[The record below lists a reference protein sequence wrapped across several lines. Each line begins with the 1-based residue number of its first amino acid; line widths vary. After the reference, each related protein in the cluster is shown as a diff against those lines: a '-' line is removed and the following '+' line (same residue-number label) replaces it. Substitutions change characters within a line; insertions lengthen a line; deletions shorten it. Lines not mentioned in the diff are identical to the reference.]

1 MKKHLNPPLEVS
13 VFNQAAG
20 IWSAAKGSK
29 VVGTILGIVTEYA
42 ILQHLFNQHITQFW
56 QSAPAWITAATAAVV
71 CVLLAKERIRYGNE
85 VSKLLNSKAH
95 RNALGWQ
102 ANGIVLLVCIAIYG
116 ISIAL
121 SFVGSI
127 ATVTDAL
134 PAPELQTTTATD
146 AATSAKI
153 QAINVQYSA
162 DSAATAKQWQARI
175 EAERTRHNA
184 VVNDLNAQIKAGK
197 HWLKP
202 QLKAAQTKRTSEI
215 NELKATAAAA
225 LLRATATRQ
234 ALVEQA
240 NSQAATEARSITD
253 ANNKAASRHT
263 YLVSKATAYFP
274 AMVVAAL
281 VMVFLGCFVCERFKM
296 RAGITEINLPNEYD
310 LLPGIGAEYAEA
322 LKSLFN
328 GIARS
333 GAAWI
338 RSKAIPAVAVT
349 DATAA
354 ELVRLELEKYKE
366 QVLQYGANG
375 IAATP
380 QQIGF
385 KQYNGT
391 TDANDHE
398 AKKSRYN
405 ENNEV
410 LELFNTYKMNR
421 QLLRTYQNKKASGNG
436 KPETLQAGIE
446 RHSKAMAEAAAAL
459 QAAGYVVVMNKVLRR
474 FELSR
479 INN

>member
-1 MKKHLNPPLEVS
+1 MKKHLNPPLEVA

-20 IWSAAKGSK
+20 IWGAAKGSK

-42 ILQHLFNQHITQFW
+42 ILQHLFKQHINQFW

-71 CVLLAKERIRYGNE
+71 CALLAKERIRYGNE
-85 VSKLLNSKAH
+85 VAKLLNSKAH

-102 ANGIVLLVCIAIYG
+102 ANGIVLLVCVAVYSA
-116 ISIAL
+116 SIAL
-121 SFVGSI
+121 SYIGSI

-134 PAPELQTTTATD
+134 PAPQMQTTIATD
-146 AATSAKI
+146 GAAQAKI
-153 QAINVQYSA
+153 QAINRQYSA
-162 DSAATAKQWQARI
+162 DSTATAKQWQARI
-175 EAERTRHNA
+175 AAERTKHNA
-184 VVNDLNAQIKAGK
+184 VVNDLSAQIKAGK

-202 QLKAAQTKRTSEI
+202 QLKAAQNKRTNEI
-215 NELKATAAAA
+215 SALQAEAAAA
-225 LLRATATRQ
+225 LLRATANRQ

-240 NSQAATEARSITD
+240 NDQAATEARSITD
-253 ANNKAASRHT
+253 ANDQAASRHS
-263 YLVSKATAYFP
+263 YLVSRAEAYFP
-274 AMVVAAL
+274 AIIIAAL

-296 RAGITEINLPNEYD
+296 KAGITEINLPNEYD

-322 LKSLFN
+322 IKSLVN

-385 KQYNGT
+385 KQYNAT
-391 TDANDHE
+391 TDANDQAAE
-398 AKKSRYN
+398 KIRYN
-405 ENNEV
+405 GSNEV
-410 LELFNTYKMNR
+410 EEAFNTYKMNR
-421 QLLRTYQNKKASGNG
+421 QLLRTYENKKTAGNG
-436 KPETLQAGIE
+436 RPETIQAGID
-446 RHSKAMAEAAAAL
+446 RHRQAMADAEAL
-459 QAAGYVVVMNKVLRR
+459 LRAAGFKVVLNKELRKLVLMP
-474 FELSR
+474 
-479 INN
+479 IN